1 MTKFELSNGQEV
13 ELTKDGILI
22 KGNDIKIEGMISI
35 RKDDKYISVVEQDGN
50 KIKQFSV
57 NIDDEPVKTKI
68 NIDNSIVKQALES
81 LSIELHGKTAVI
93 DSELTKI
100 IADIEKLKEKP
111 EHKHVRIEF
120 DHINDVPEIFIDG
133 KKVTDGL
140 VSLNVDWKTNT
151 ESISEKSFEVKLIN
165 KDGYETAIGEKSL
178 G

>member
-35 RKDDKYISVVEQDGN
+35 RKNDKYISVVEQDGN
-50 KIKQFSV
+50 KIKQSSV
-57 NIDDEPVKTKI
+57 DINDEPVSV
-68 NIDNSIVKQALES
+68 DNNIVKQELES
-81 LSIELHGKTAVI
+81 LSIELHGKTAAI
-93 DSELTKI
+93 DSELTKV

-120 DHINDVPEIFIDG
+120 DHINNVPEIFIDG

-140 VSLNVDWKTNT
+140 VSLNVDWNTNI
-151 ESISEKSFEVKLIN
+151 ERHVEKSFKIEMVN
-165 KDGYETAIGEKSL
+165 KDGYGTTIGEKSL
-178 G
+178 F

>member
-57 NIDDEPVKTKI
+57 NIDDEPFKTKI

-111 EHKHVRIEF
+111 E
-120 DHINDVPEIFIDG
+120 
-133 KKVTDGL
+133 
-140 VSLNVDWKTNT
+140 
-151 ESISEKSFEVKLIN
+151 
-165 KDGYETAIGEKSL
+165 
-178 G
+178 